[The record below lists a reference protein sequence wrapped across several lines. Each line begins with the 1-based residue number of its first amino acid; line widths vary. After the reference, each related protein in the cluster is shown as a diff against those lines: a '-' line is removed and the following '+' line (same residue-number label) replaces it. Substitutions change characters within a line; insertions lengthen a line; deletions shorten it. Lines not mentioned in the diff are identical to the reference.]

1 MNSLKKLLLTQGY
14 ISHNIRLSAKSG
26 HIVTKAKINGC
37 EGRFIV
43 DTGASASCIN
53 QEMYKEFKLETE
65 FMDRSIGTA
74 SGSLRPR
81 ISHRNTLELGDWS
94 DEDSTLLS
102 MDMNYINNALKT
114 EGMRSIQG
122 LLGADFLITAKAVI
136 DYKGKKIYLKP

>member
-1 MNSLKKLLLTQGY
+1 MSQGY
-14 ISHNIRLSAKSG
+14 IVHTIRLSSKSG
-26 HIVTKAKINGC
+26 HIVTKAKINGH

-53 QEMYKEFKLETE
+53 QEMYKEFKLETQ

-81 ISHRNTLELGDWS
+81 ISHNNTLELGDWS
-94 DEDSTLLS
+94 DQDSTLLS

-114 EGMRSIQG
+114 EGMKSIQG

-136 DYKGKKIYLKP
+136 DYRGKKIYLKP